1 MKPSSFTPSCA
12 RTNFVSS
19 RTTKYGLL
27 MSDIVIYIRLDPY
40 LAQWLRHEHFGS
52 PIEFPKNSTE
62 YDIIELGLMPKP
74 YLASVMGPGENHVA
88 IALPFFK
95 NKDVRYNNYL
105 PKNAQRALAQCIR
118 TRFVV
123 ALWKDLYKFGYIGK
137 RKQDLIWAWMEAH
150 GIEASETNWNTIAK
164 IYLRK
169 RNVYREQK
177 RKEEKRRLEEMK
189 MSQKDEPLNNI
200 KNATT

>member
-1 MKPSSFTPSCA
+1 
-12 RTNFVSS
+12 
-19 RTTKYGLL
+19 
-27 MSDIVIYIRLDPY
+27 MSDIVIYVKLDPY
-40 LAQWLRHEHFGS
+40 LAQWLRHEHGGN
-52 PIEFPKNSTE
+52 PVKFPKNSTE
-62 YDIIELGLMPKP
+62 YDIIELGLIPKP
-74 YLASVMGPGENHVA
+74 YLAATVGPGDNRVA

-95 NKDVRYNNYL
+95 NKDVRYHNFL
-105 PKNAQRALAQCIR
+105 PRKAQNALAQCIR

-150 GIEASETNWNTIAK
+150 GIEATDTNWNTIAK

-177 RKEEKRRLEEMK
+177 RKEEKRRLEELQQNAE
-189 MSQKDEPLNNI
+189 SLNNI
-200 KNATT
+200 KNTTT